1 MKQRSIHQSFLPC
14 LFAAYMSHKMYPL
27 MLSTFFWNEFL
38 NEGLREMHTAEAHTE
53 KESLSYGVLFHFQQ
67 MVNTEQREPNK
78 RWGGKK
84 KGSNHKLRIWLICF
98 PYREIILY

>member
-38 NEGLREMHTAEAHTE
+38 NERLREIHTAEAHTE
-53 KESLSYGVLFHFQQ
+53 KESILWCSVSLSADGQH
-67 MVNTEQREPNK
+67 
-78 RWGGKK
+78 
-84 KGSNHKLRIWLICF
+84 
-98 PYREIILY
+98 